1 MLGDRQNCQ
10 DHRKFKKIS
19 ALAGTSTL
27 TPGKMLELNAHVEN
41 CEECHAVTRQYLILK
56 AQGIPTLAATYF
68 EHGEQPTWDEAS
80 TRQKLFA
87 RIRADVSK
95 QSKSS
100 PDPTPA
106 AFAAVGKLALRTL
119 RVLRSAFSPHKNVTT
134 TLVHLSL
141 APRIDR

>member
-10 DHRKFKKIS
+10 DHRKFKELS
-19 ALAGTSTL
+19 ALAGTGTL
-27 TPGKMLELNAHVEN
+27 TPRKMLELNAHVEN
-41 CEECHAVTRQYLILK
+41 CEECHAVAQQYLILK
-56 AQGIPTLAATYF
+56 TRGIPTLAASYF
-68 EHGEQPTWDEAS
+68 EHKEQPIWDEAS

-87 RIRADVSK
+87 RVRADASK

-100 PDPTPA
+100 LDPAPA
-106 AFAAVGKLALRTL
+106 ASVSVRKAPLRTL
-119 RVLRSAFSPHKNVTT
+119 PVFRSARSPHKNVTT

>member
-1 MLGDRQNCQ
+1 
-10 DHRKFKKIS
+10 
-19 ALAGTSTL
+19 
-27 TPGKMLELNAHVEN
+27 MLELNAHVEN

-100 PDPTPA
+100 LDPTPA
-106 AFAAVGKLALRTL
+106 AFAAVRKLALRTL